1 VTHPASPTRATDERG
16 RPVDRHGRMIPVGTW
31 PAGREAP
38 GRLELV
44 RRLLNTQ
51 NLENG
56 AELLGDT
63 AELRDWMTQEGCAVS
78 GRILRAD
85 VARVHELRSLL
96 RNTLFVH
103 GSETIGAGEL
113 LTRFAESLPVT
124 FAFPDGVRFVRL
136 AGDVDVFLVTV
147 LAAVHAAMGDRT
159 WNRLKACKHCEWV
172 VFDHSK
178 NNSASWCTEKACGS
192 RQRARQYRQR
202 VKQRNNI

>member
-1 VTHPASPTRATDERG
+1 VTHSASRTSATDERG

-31 PAGREAP
+31 PEGREAP

-63 AELRDWMTQEGCAVS
+63 GELRRWMTKEGCSVS

-85 VARVHELRSLL
+85 VARVRELRSLL
-96 RNTLFVH
+96 RHTLFVH
-103 GSETIGAGEL
+103 GGGAVGAGDR

-136 AGDVDVFLVTV
+136 GSDVDVFLVTM
-147 LAAVHAAMGDRT
+147 LATVHTAMGDRT
-159 WNRLKACKHCEWV
+159 WNRLKACRHCEWV
-172 VFDHSK
+172 VYDHSK

-192 RQRARQYRQR
+192 RQRARLYRQR

>member
-1 VTHPASPTRATDERG
+1 MTQPASPTPATDERG
-16 RPVDRHGRMIPVGTW
+16 RPLDRHGRMIPAGAW
-31 PAGREAP
+31 PEGREAP
-38 GRLELV
+38 EKLELV

-63 AELRDWMTQEGCAVS
+63 GELRRWMTQEGCAVP

-96 RNTLFVH
+96 RNMLCVH
-103 GSETIGAGEL
+103 GGASMGAGDR
-113 LTRFAESLPVT
+113 LTRFAASLPVT

-136 AGDVDVFLVTV
+136 GGDIDVFLVTV
-147 LAAVHAAMGDRT
+147 LAAVHTAMGDRT
-159 WNRLKACKHCEWV
+159 WHRLKACKHCEWV
-172 VFDHSK
+172 VYDHSK

-192 RQRARQYRQR
+192 RQRARQYRLR
-202 VKQRNNI
+202 VKQRSTM

>member
-1 VTHPASPTRATDERG
+1 MQPASPTPATDERG
-16 RPVDRHGRMIPVGTW
+16 RPVDRHGRMIPAGAW
-31 PAGREAP
+31 PEGREAP
-38 GRLELV
+38 GKLELV

-63 AELRDWMTQEGCAVS
+63 AELRRWMSHEGCGVH

-96 RNTLFVH
+96 RDTLLVR
-103 GSETIGAGEL
+103 GTGAIDAGAR

-124 FAFPDGVRFVRL
+124 FAFPDGVQFVRL
-136 AGDVDVFLVTV
+136 GGDVDVFLVTV
-147 LAAVHAAMGDRT
+147 LAAVHTAMADRT
-159 WNRLKACKHCEWV
+159 WQRLRACRHCAWV
-172 VFDHSK
+172 VYDHSK

-202 VKQRNNI
+202 VKQRNSL

>member
-1 VTHPASPTRATDERG
+1 VTHSASPTSATDRRG
-16 RPVDRHGRMIPVGTW
+16 HPVDRHGRMIPVGTW
-31 PAGREAP
+31 PEGREAP
-38 GRLELV
+38 GKLEFV

-63 AELRDWMTQEGCAVS
+63 AELRRWMTQEGCAVS

-85 VARVHELRSLL
+85 VARVHDLRSLL
-96 RNTLFVH
+96 RDTLFVH
-103 GSETIGAGEL
+103 GGGTIGTSEG
-113 LTRFAESLPVT
+113 LTTFAESLPVT

-136 AGDVDVFLVTV
+136 GNDVDVFLVTV
-147 LAAVHAAMGDRT
+147 LATVHAAMGDRT

-172 VFDHSK
+172 VYDHSK

>member
-1 VTHPASPTRATDERG
+1 MTQPASPTPATDLRG
-16 RPVDRHGRMIPVGTW
+16 RPVDRHGRMIPAGNW
-31 PAGREAP
+31 PEGREAP
-38 GRLELV
+38 GGLELV

-63 AELRDWMTQEGCAVS
+63 GDLRRWMMQEGRAVS

-85 VARVHELRSLL
+85 LARVHELRSLL
-96 RNTLFVH
+96 RNVLFVH
-103 GSETIGAGEL
+103 GVACIGAADR

-136 AGDVDVFLVTV
+136 GGDVDVFLVTV
-147 LAAVHAAMGDRT
+147 LATVHTAMGDRT
-159 WNRLKACKHCEWV
+159 WTRLRACRHCEWV
-172 VFDHSK
+172 VYDHSK

-192 RQRARQYRQR
+192 RQRARQYRLR
-202 VKQRNNI
+202 VKQRNHI

>member
-1 VTHPASPTRATDERG
+1 
-16 RPVDRHGRMIPVGTW
+16 MIPAGNW
-31 PAGREAP
+31 PEGREAP
-38 GRLELV
+38 GGLELV

-51 NLENG
+51 NKENG

-63 AELRDWMTQEGCAVS
+63 AELRRWMLQEGCAAG

-85 VARVHELRSLL
+85 VARVHELRALL
-96 RNTLFVH
+96 RQALCVNGV
-103 GSETIGAGEL
+103 ETTGAGDR

-136 AGDVDVFLVTV
+136 GGDVDVFLVTV
-147 LAAVHAAMGDRT
+147 LATIHTAMGDRT
-159 WNRLKACKHCEWV
+159 WNRLKACEHCEWV
-172 VFDHSK
+172 VYDHSK
-178 NNSASWCTEKACGS
+178 NSSASWCTEKACGS

>member
-1 VTHPASPTRATDERG
+1 
-16 RPVDRHGRMIPVGTW
+16 MIPLGTW
-31 PAGREAP
+31 PEGREAP

-63 AELRDWMTQEGCAVS
+63 AELRYWMTQEGCAVS

-85 VARVHELRSLL
+85 AARVHELRSLL
-96 RNTLFVH
+96 RETLFVH
-103 GSETIGAGEL
+103 GAAPRSASDR

-136 AGDVDVFLVTV
+136 GGDVDVFLVSV
-147 LAAVHAAMGDRT
+147 LATVHTAMGDQR
-159 WNRLKACKHCEWV
+159 WHRLKACKHCQWV
-172 VFDHSK
+172 VYDHSR

-202 VKQRNNI
+202 VKQRNSI

>member
-1 VTHPASPTRATDERG
+1 
-16 RPVDRHGRMIPVGTW
+16 MIPGGAW
-31 PAGREAP
+31 PGGREAP
-38 GRLELV
+38 GKLELV

-63 AELRDWMTQEGCAVS
+63 GELRRWMMQEGCAVS

-96 RNTLFVH
+96 RNMLFLHSV
-103 GSETIGAGEL
+103 GSVDAAER

-124 FAFPDGVRFVRL
+124 FAFPHGVRFVRL
-136 AGDVDVFLVTV
+136 GGDIDVFLVTV
-147 LAAVHAAMGDRT
+147 LAAIHTAMGDET
-159 WNRLKACKHCEWV
+159 WHRLKACKHCEWV
-172 VFDHSK
+172 VYDHSK
-178 NNSASWCTEKACGS
+178 NNSASWCSDKACGS
-192 RQRARQYRQR
+192 RQRARQYRLR

>member
-1 VTHPASPTRATDERG
+1 
-16 RPVDRHGRMIPVGTW
+16 MIPAGAW
-31 PAGREAP
+31 PEGRCAP
-38 GRLELV
+38 GKLELV

-63 AELRDWMTQEGCAVS
+63 GELRRWMTQEGCAVS

-96 RNTLFVH
+96 RDTLFVH
-103 GSETIGAGEL
+103 GGGPIGAGDR
-113 LTRFAESLPVT
+113 LTQFAESLPVT

-136 AGDVDVFLVTV
+136 GGDVDVFLVTV
-147 LAAVHAAMGDRT
+147 LATVHTAMGDRT
-159 WNRLKACKHCEWV
+159 WSRLKACKHCEWV
-172 VFDHSK
+172 VYDHSK

-192 RQRARQYRQR
+192 RQRARQYRLR
-202 VKQRNNI
+202 VKQRNKI